1 MKKIVISFA
10 AGLAALFACTP
21 ANQDSVKNPIEISSP
36 TPTQQITK
44 VNLTETQKGYVEGA
58 NTMAFRLLKQ
68 LYEGSNM
75 ICSPLSLQYA
85 LAMTANGASGETLQE
100 IIDFLGYGADGI
112 DTLNEYCKILME
124 QLPAVSLQ
132 TKLKVTNALLVNNK
146 FPLLPSFQKTVEEN
160 YYAAVENMDFADPA
174 LIAARINDWAKRNT
188 DGFIDKVLDPSEIS
202 PAAVAFLMNALYF
215 KAKWAGSEYDPMFE
229 EFFTYEDDFKLAGGS
244 TKKVKLM
251 QTVGDYKYAEFDD
264 FTVLALPF
272 QDYKFYMYF
281 LLPRENN
288 LGEVVGKLTDITW
301 SDIKRALKNDA
312 EVHVKLPKFDVENK
326 FELSNALKALG
337 VQRAFEMGP
346 AEFNHMF
353 APKEEPYSYSIASVI
368 QKARISVAEWGTE
381 AAAVTVVQM
390 DGESSPGPGE
400 EPKRVWFVADHPF
413 AFFIEEN
420 TSNTILFEGVFTG
433 K

>member
-21 ANQDSVKNPIEISSP
+21 ANEDSVKDPITISSP
-36 TPTQQITK
+36 APSEQITK
-44 VNLTETQKGYVEGA
+44 VGLTETQKGYVDGA
-58 NTMAFRLLKQ
+58 NMMAFRLMKQ
-68 LYEGSNM
+68 LYEGSDM

-112 DTLNEYCKILME
+112 DALNEYCKILME

-132 TKLKVTNALLVNNK
+132 TKLKVTNALLVNNE

-160 YYAAVENMDFADPA
+160 YYAAVENMDFTNPA
-174 LIAARINDWAKRNT
+174 LIASRINDWAKRNT
-188 DGFIDKVLDPSEIS
+188 DGFINKVLEPDDIHPL
-202 PAAVAFLMNALYF
+202 AAAFLMNALYF
-215 KAKWAGSEYDPMFE
+215 KAKWAGSDYDPMFTKE
-229 EFFTYEDDFKLAGGS
+229 GTYEDNFNLTGTS
-244 TKKVKLM
+244 SKKVKYM

-272 QDYKFYMYF
+272 QDYKYYMYF

-301 SDIKRALKNDA
+301 SDIKSALKNDA
-312 EVHVKLPKFDVENK
+312 EVHVKLPKFDIENK
-326 FELSNALKALG
+326 YELSKALTALG
-337 VQRAFEMGP
+337 VKRAFDIDF
-346 AEFNHMF
+346 AEFHNMF
-353 APKEEPYSYSIASVI
+353 QPKPGFDYAIASVI
-368 QKARISVAEWGTE
+368 QKAKISVAEWGTE

-390 DGESSPGPGE
+390 YAEGACPPE
-400 EPKRVWFVADHPF
+400 EHKIVWFVADHPF

-420 TSNTILFEGVFTG
+420 TSNTILFEGTFTG

>member
-21 ANQDSVKNPIEISSP
+21 ANEDSVKDPITISSP
-36 TPTQQITK
+36 APSEQITK
-44 VNLTETQKGYVEGA
+44 VGLTETQKGYVDGA
-58 NTMAFRLLKQ
+58 NMMAFRLLKQ
-68 LYEGSNM
+68 FYEGSDM

-112 DTLNEYCKILME
+112 DALNEYCKILME

-132 TKLKVTNALLVNNK
+132 TKLKVTNALLVNNE

-188 DGFIDKVLDPSEIS
+188 DGFLDKVLNPEDIHED
-202 PAAVAFLMNALYF
+202 AVAFLMNALYF
-215 KAKWAGSEYDPMFE
+215 KAKWAGSDYDPMFDE
-229 EFFTYEDDFKLAGGS
+229 GATYVDRFNLTGTDSKM
-244 TKKVKLM
+244 VKYM

-272 QDYKFYMYF
+272 QDYKYYMYF

-301 SDIKRALKNDA
+301 SDIKSALKKDA
-312 EVHVKLPKFDVENK
+312 EVHVKLPKFNIENK
-326 FELSNALKALG
+326 YDLSEALKALG
-337 VQRAFEMGP
+337 VRRAFKMLD
-346 AEFNHMF
+346 AEFDHMF
-353 APKEEPYSYSIASVI
+353 APKEEDYHYAIASVI
-368 QKARISVAEWGTE
+368 QKAKISVAEWGTE

-390 DGESSPGPGE
+390 YAEGACPPE
-400 EPKRVWFVADHPF
+400 EHKIVWFVADHPF

-420 TSNTILFEGVFTG
+420 TSNTILFEGTFTG